1 MYVTLKERFSRP
13 KNLNMGGVK
22 IESRMSGCTSGF
34 RSWLGVEDSNL
45 GIQIQSLLSY
55 H

>member
-1 MYVTLKERFSRP
+1 MRIIRADGRKEERP
-13 KNLNMGGVK
+13 LC
-22 IESRMSGCTSGF
+22 E

-45 GIQIQSLLSY
+45 GIRIQSPLSY

>member
-1 MYVTLKERFSRP
+1 MVEWQSHSTILFTII
-13 KNLNMGGVK
+13 LA
-22 IESRMSGCTSGF
+22 F
-34 RSWLGVEDSNL
+34 WLGVEDSNL

>member
-1 MYVTLKERFSRP
+1 MEQLETSKQTRHPKDYTLGCRQKEEGYEPVNR
-13 KNLNMGGVK
+13 
-22 IESRMSGCTSGF
+22 
-34 RSWLGVEDSNL
+34 LGVEDSNL